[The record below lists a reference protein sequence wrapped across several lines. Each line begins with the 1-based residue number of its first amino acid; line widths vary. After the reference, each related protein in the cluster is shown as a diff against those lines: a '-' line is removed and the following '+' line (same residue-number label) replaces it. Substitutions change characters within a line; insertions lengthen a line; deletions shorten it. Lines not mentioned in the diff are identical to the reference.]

1 MREGELM
8 VLAFVMVNVEPG
20 TEKEVAKAVTELK
33 SVKDVYFV
41 YGIYDLIAKIEAE
54 TDDELKDCIAEIRKL
69 ENVKST
75 LTMTVIWKA

>member
-1 MREGELM
+1 LREGELM

>member
-1 MREGELM
+1 M

>member
-1 MREGELM
+1 
-8 VLAFVMVNVEPG
+8 
-20 TEKEVAKAVTELK
+20 
-33 SVKDVYFV
+33 VYFV